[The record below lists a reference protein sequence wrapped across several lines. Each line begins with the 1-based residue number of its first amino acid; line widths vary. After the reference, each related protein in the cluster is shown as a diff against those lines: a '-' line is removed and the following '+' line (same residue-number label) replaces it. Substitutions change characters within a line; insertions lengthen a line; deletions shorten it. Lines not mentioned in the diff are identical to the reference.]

1 MRLYLSSYKI
11 GNHPERFLKL
21 LGDNKKVAVIRN
33 AVDYAEPVAR
43 KESLGRVIEELKGIG
58 LTDIEEI
65 DLRNY
70 FGKEKDL
77 EEKLKEFSGV
87 WVAGGNVFVLKQAV
101 EKSGFEIVIKKL
113 LVEDRIV
120 YAGYS
125 AGSCL
130 ATPTLKGIELVDD
143 VALAYKDGVEDFTWD
158 GLGLV
163 PYSIAPHY
171 RSDHHESER
180 IEKTV
185 EYFEKN
191 KMPYRALRDGEVI
204 VIENGKET
212 VLK

>member
-1 MRLYLSSYKI
+1 MRLYLSSYKT
-11 GNHPERFLKL
+11 GHHPERFLEL
-21 LGDNKKVAVIRN
+21 LGNNKKVAVIRN
-33 AVDYAEPVAR
+33 AVDYAEPTAR
-43 KESLGRVIEELKGIG
+43 KESLSRVVGELRRIG
-58 LTDIEEI
+58 LTDIEEV

-70 FGKEKDL
+70 FGKEERL
-77 EEKLKEFSGV
+77 EEKLKEFGGV
-87 WVAGGNVFVLKQAV
+87 WIAGGNVFILKQAV
-101 EKSGFEIVIKKL
+101 EKSGFEFVIKKL
-113 LVEDRIV
+113 LAEDRIV

-143 VALAYKDGVEDFTWD
+143 VTLAYKDGKEDFKWE

-171 RSDHHESER
+171 RSDHHESGR

-185 EYFEKN
+185 EFFEEN
-191 KMPYRALRDGEVI
+191 KMPYKALRDGEVI
-204 VIENGKET
+204 VIEDGKEI